1 MSLYYV
7 QKLLFQLNRD
17 PALQKRFRENAAAVL
32 SDYDLTDEEQ
42 KALIKPDIGELY
54 IMGVNGQLLMHFAA
68 FQGYSWDQ
76 YINAMKEAL
85 IVHGN
90 VKSGLYASLDG
101 GAGGAV

>member
-17 PALQKRFRENAAAVL
+17 PALQKQFQEDSGAVL
-32 SDYDLTDEEQ
+32 QEYDLTEEERL
-42 KALIKPDIGELY
+42 ALTKPDVGELY

-68 FQGYSWDQ
+68 FQGYNWDQ
-76 YINAMKEAL
+76 YIKAMKDAL